1 MGFFSGPAPGVGPQT
16 HWGPQLIGQQG
27 GRMPACLGW
36 RRGWEPAGETSRG
49 LRMAR
54 RWGKVGRWGPPLSD
68 NVAGTGGLKS
78 SNGSVL
84 AIPLHPT
91 PPGLDPPPA
100 RSPAGPQGA
109 PPSLCPPETVAE
121 SCPNPA
127 SIPRCEPPLTGRSPP
142 VAPRE
147 RSFLPKLTTTFTHL
161 QARATTLA
169 QLTVFHARAEPLR
182 TAVPGRKLEKLRRT
196 KPGTRWGRELGAGGS
211 SQMALRAHQKQ
222 EDWVSS

>member
-68 NVAGTGGLKS
+68 NVTGTGGLKS

-169 QLTVFHARAEPLR
+169 QLTVFHARASENSS
-182 TAVPGRKLEKLRRT
+182 PGKEVGETPQDQARDPVGERAGSGWELPDGAQSPSETRR
-196 KPGTRWGRELGAGGS
+196 LG
-211 SQMALRAHQKQ
+211 
-222 EDWVSS
+222 